1 MYRYSVDNA
10 ITYTSED
17 FVLFKESPFAS
28 FMERLTLENP
38 NHGIPP
44 DVGSEPPSDS
54 RERQDEIAET
64 LIAEGR
70 EVALIDWDAPEPE
83 RRAATLQA
91 MRKGVDFVVNG
102 QLALGP
108 LSGSAN
114 LLMRTSGFSEL
125 GDFLYVPCDTQSKTT
140 LQSAF
145 RLCFLA
151 DLLHSLQGQLPPQML
166 IIRGGSDVLPL
177 QTEDHIYH
185 FLAVKQRFM
194 TAQREFRKHRMP
206 DPAESAHFGR
216 WSDCANEV
224 LKQRALGKEEPE
236 LEVEDT
242 AGPDDSQDIPE
253 LQQAVVGGDTVA
265 IATQAAEPEPASQQP
280 PDPAR
285 FNKGLKVSGTLADQ
299 ARALAPSSADIS
311 PAPITAPSM
320 PVEVVHGTEIP
331 PLTNAE
337 FATLDAMPTPIEPV
351 TGRLPPVGRNIAP
364 EASEPS
370 PSSAADTLLDDLAF
384 VRSRPE
390 VPRAF
395 AEAPDNESSTN
406 LQPTARTPGGVV
418 PGTVGAPG
426 GVERRR
432 PRKAPPPTLGDL
444 DGPGA
449 AAASTAEE
457 KGAGEEAEQQAAAPA
472 EPPPHPLDTPGFNVN
487 RSSLVDRDEA
497 PPAAP
502 PTKPVPKFRG
512 YHDELA
518 AESDESKSHDD
529 DWLKNVPPFDSSL
542 ITNRDLDD

>member
-17 FVLFKESPFAS
+17 LFLFKESPFAS

-38 NHGIPP
+38 HHGIPP
-44 DVGSEPPSDS
+44 DVGSEPPHDT

-70 EVALIDWDAPEPE
+70 EVALIDWEASEPE
-83 RRAATLQA
+83 RRSATLQA
-91 MRKGVDFVVNG
+91 MRKGVDFIVNA

-125 GDFLYVPCDTQSKTT
+125 GDYLYVPCDTQSKTT
-140 LQSAF
+140 MQSAF

-185 FLAVKQRFM
+185 FMAVKQRFM

-224 LKQRALGKEEPE
+224 LKQRALGEPDPTP
-236 LEVEDT
+236 LTDDS
-242 AGPDDSQDIPE
+242 AGPDDSQDLPE
-253 LQQAVVGGDTVA
+253 LKQAVVGGDTVA
-265 IATQAAEPEPASQQP
+265 VATQPAAPETGSQRP
-280 PDPAR
+280 PDPGR
-285 FNKGLKVSGTLADQ
+285 FQKGLRVSGTLAEQ
-299 ARALAPSSADIS
+299 ARALSPSVTERSPADSSAPQATPDR
-311 PAPITAPSM
+311 
-320 PVEVVHGTEIP
+320 VGHGTEIP
-331 PLTNAE
+331 PLSQAE

-351 TGRLPPVGRNIAP
+351 TGRLPPVGSSGAP
-364 EASEPS
+364 GIR
-370 PSSAADTLLDDLAF
+370 DTGTDALLDDLAF
-384 VRSRPE
+384 VRSRARRPSPE
-390 VPRAF
+390 PGDVPGDSGEPKAR
-395 AEAPDNESSTN
+395 
-406 LQPTARTPGGVV
+406 QPSGVV
-418 PGTVGAPG
+418 AGTVGAPG

-449 AAASTAEE
+449 AAASTAEFTE
-457 KGAGEEAEQQAAAPA
+457 RRGEVDGTGPAPS

-487 RSSLVDRDEA
+487 RSSMVDRDEA
-497 PPAAP
+497 PPAP
-502 PTKPVPKFRG
+502 KPSGPVPKFSG

-518 AESDESKSHDD
+518 GEAGDAEAPED